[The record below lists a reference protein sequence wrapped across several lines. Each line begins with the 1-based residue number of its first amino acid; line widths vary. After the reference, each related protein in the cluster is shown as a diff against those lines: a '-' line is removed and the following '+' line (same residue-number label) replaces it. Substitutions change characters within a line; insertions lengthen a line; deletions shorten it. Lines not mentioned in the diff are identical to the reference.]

1 MGSRALCLDLSK
13 GLCTS
18 SEEDN
23 IRSTLLIRPLDAI
36 SVNEL
41 SPFYLGEE
49 DSGGLSSIKSDPDA
63 SKPLLG
69 TYSSNTAAGAGDENG
84 LVK

>member
-23 IRSTLLIRPLDAI
+23 IRSTLLTRPLDAI